1 MRVKIKMKPFETL
14 VMVPD
19 NNKYIKK
26 GFVKYINNIEE
37 RKQYIDKFWANP
49 VSVEDFLNKVKL
61 KGKCMMASKIEGKG
75 VYVTIYTLE
84 EYIKTQEDEG

>member
-14 VMVPD
+14 VMVPND
-19 NNKYIKK
+19 SIYTRKK
-26 GFVKYINNIEE
+26 FIKYINNIEE
-37 RKQYIDKFWANP
+37 RKQHIDRFWGNS
-49 VSVEDFLNKVKL
+49 VSAEDFLNKVKL
-61 KGKCMMASKIEGKG
+61 KGKSMMASEIEGKG